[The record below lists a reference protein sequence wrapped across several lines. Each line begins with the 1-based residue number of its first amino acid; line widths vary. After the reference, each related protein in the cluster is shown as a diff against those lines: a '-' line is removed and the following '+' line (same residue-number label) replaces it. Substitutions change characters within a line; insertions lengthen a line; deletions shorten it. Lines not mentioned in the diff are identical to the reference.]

1 MTDTDEDDLCQHS
14 EVNKMTAVQKTLL
27 YIFAVFAL
35 IFIATLPFQ
44 PYAGDFVIKA
54 IPAISLAVLAL
65 ITVNRTTGKLLF
77 VSLLFC
83 AAGDVALELEA
94 GKYFVIGL
102 GLFLIAQIM
111 FIATFSRDFKMQRSR
126 IPIIVVLAI
135 YGLAIAFILTPS
147 LGEMAIPVY
156 CYLVAIILMGIF
168 AALRGAKNKFTLYGA
183 VSFIVSDSIIA
194 INKFMMPV
202 PAVDYIV
209 MITYYLALFLIVY
222 GFLKR
227 PFSL

>member
-14 EVNKMTAVQKTLL
+14 EVNKMTAVQKSLL
-27 YIFAVFAL
+27 YIFAAFAL
-35 IFIATLPFQ
+35 IFIAAMPFQ

-65 ITVNRTTGKLLF
+65 ITVRRITGKLLF
-77 VSLLFC
+77 VSLLLC

-126 IPIIVVLAI
+126 IPIIVVFAV
-135 YGLAIAFILTPS
+135 YGLVIALTLTPS

-183 VSFIVSDSIIA
+183 ASFIISDSIIA
-194 INKFMMPV
+194 INKFMVPV

-209 MITYYLALFLIVY
+209 MITYYLALFLIVC
-222 GFLKR
+222 GFLKE
-227 PFSL
+227 

>member
-1 MTDTDEDDLCQHS
+1 MADAGKDNLGQHS
-14 EVNKMTAVQKTLL
+14 EVNRMTAVQKTLL
-27 YIFAVFAL
+27 YIFAAFAT
-35 IFIATLPFQ
+35 IFIAALPFQ
-44 PYAGDFVIKA
+44 PYAGNFAIKA

-65 ITVNRTTGKLLF
+65 ITASRMTGKLLF

-94 GKYFVIGL
+94 GKYFIVGL

-111 FIATFSRDFKMQRSR
+111 FIVTFSRDFKMQRSR
-126 IPIIVVLAI
+126 IPIIVILAI
-135 YGLAIAFILTPS
+135 YALAIAAIMTPS
-147 LGEMAIPVY
+147 LREMAIPVY
-156 CYLVAIILMGIF
+156 CYLVVITLMGIF

-183 VSFIVSDSIIA
+183 ASFIVSDSIIA

-202 PAVDYIV
+202 PAADYIV

-222 GFLKR
+222 GFLKE
-227 PFSL
+227 

>member
-1 MTDTDEDDLCQHS
+1 MT
-14 EVNKMTAVQKTLL
+14 VVQKSLL
-27 YIFAVFAL
+27 YIFAAFAL
-35 IFIATLPFQ
+35 IFIAALPFQ
-44 PYAGDFVIKA
+44 PYAGNFVIKA
-54 IPAISLAVLAL
+54 IPAIVLAVLAL
-65 ITVNRTTGKLLF
+65 ITVSRMTGKLLF

-94 GKYFVIGL
+94 GKYFVLGL

-111 FIATFSRDFKMQRSR
+111 FIAAFSRDFKMQRSR
-126 IPIIVVLAI
+126 IPIIVVLSI
-135 YGLAIAFILTPS
+135 YALAMAFILTPS
-147 LGEMAIPVY
+147 LREMAIPVY
-156 CYLVAIILMGIF
+156 CYLVTITLMGIF

-209 MITYYLALFLIVY
+209 MTTYYLALFLIVY
-222 GFLKR
+222 GFLKE
-227 PFSL
+227 

>member
-1 MTDTDEDDLCQHS
+1 M
-14 EVNKMTAVQKTLL
+14 NAVQKSLL

-35 IFIATLPFQ
+35 IFIAVLPFQ
-44 PYAGDFVIKA
+44 PYVGNFVIKA
-54 IPAISLAVLAL
+54 IPAIALAVLAL
-65 ITVNRTTGKLLF
+65 ITVSRATGKLLF

-94 GKYFVIGL
+94 GRYFVIGL

-111 FIATFSRDFKMQRSR
+111 LIVTFSRDFKMQKSR

-135 YGLAIAFILTPS
+135 YVLAIAFIMTPS

-156 CYLVAIILMGIF
+156 FYMVVITLMGIF

-183 VSFIVSDSIIA
+183 ASFIVSDSILA

-202 PAVDYIV
+202 PAADYIV
-209 MITYYLALFLIVY
+209 MTTYYLALFLIVY
-222 GFLKR
+222 GFLR
-227 PFSL
+227 E